1 MRHLNRFRD
10 RELDMKGTVLAL
22 AAVLTLGS
30 TSLGM
35 KGMAVE
41 WATADAQGA
50 LAGAPLAT
58 PGPAGQLWMG
68 GTLPA
73 IIVEAPAYSAVVF
86 NAAEAPLSVPRRRA

>member
-1 MRHLNRFRD
+1 MRHLNRLAV

-30 TSLGM
+30 TGLGM

-41 WATADAQGA
+41 WATAEAQGA
-50 LAGAPLAT
+50 LAGAPRAT
-58 PGPAGQLWMG
+58 PGPADQLWMG

-73 IIVEAPAYSAVVF
+73 ITVEARAYSAVVF
-86 NAAEAPLSVPRRRA
+86 NAAAAPLSAPRRRA

>member
-1 MRHLNRFRD
+1 
-10 RELDMKGTVLAL
+10 MKGTVLAL

-30 TSLGM
+30 TALGM

-58 PGPAGQLWMG
+58 PGPADQIWMG

-73 IIVEAPAYSAVVF
+73 ITVEARAYSAVVF
-86 NAAEAPLSVPRRRA
+86 NAPEAPLAAPRRRA

>member
-1 MRHLNRFRD
+1 
-10 RELDMKGTVLAL
+10 MKGTVLAL

-41 WATADAQGA
+41 WATAEAQGA
-50 LAGAPLAT
+50 MAAAPRAT
-58 PGPAGQLWMG
+58 PGPADQLWMG

-73 IIVEAPAYSAVVF
+73 ITVEARAYSAVVF
-86 NAAEAPLSVPRRRA
+86 TASDAPVTPPRHRA